1 MYTNVVQH
9 YNCQPQN
16 NFSTLN
22 ITLISAAIC
31 VNRRQSIVLLV
42 DSSGS
47 IVEKGASNW
56 DLMKGFAIDL
66 IRHLVNRNA
75 EVATVIFSDNAENVQ
90 QLTRYVY
97 LLGQTF
103 FILWFTDI
111 FAPYPMSG
119 FGIKIKF
126 Q

>member
-1 MYTNVVQH
+1 M
-9 YNCQPQN
+9 
-16 NFSTLN
+16 
-22 ITLISAAIC
+22 
-31 VNRRQSIVLLV
+31 
-42 DSSGS
+42 
-47 IVEKGASNW
+47 EKGASNW

-103 FILWFTDI
+103 FVLWFTDI

-119 FGIKIKF
+119 FGIKIKIKF